1 MNLKD
6 VYKKAILPISGA
18 VIAVVMLAFI
28 PSLNLIVQN
37 LGWPLIATIILVFA
51 SLPSAIHYYKIAKAN
66 YIAESSLPSFIR
78 DVTEARKIGLS
89 PEKSIIHA
97 TKRKDYRSFSK
108 ILSTIRSQI
117 EWGVPLRKV
126 FNGIKRKIQSW
137 PVLVNFLVMIE
148 AVEIGGAPSQALEVL
163 SEYCEKEREVEVNK
177 RSLLKPYIILSVIW
191 SVLMA
196 LTTTVVAITMYVLTQ
211 LTIPNLSPEMLQA
224 LVDQINVF
232 STGII
237 FQCWISGFFIG
248 KISEGNFAAGF
259 KYSALLAVTAY
270 VSWLLS
276 QNFLWSAYAAPS

>member
-1 MNLKD
+1 M
-6 VYKKAILPISGA
+6 
-18 VIAVVMLAFI
+18 
-28 PSLNLIVQN
+28 
-37 LGWPLIATIILVFA
+37 
-51 SLPSAIHYYKIAKAN
+51 
-66 YIAESSLPSFIR
+66 
-78 DVTEARKIGLS
+78 TEARKIGLS

-196 LTTTVVAITMYVLTQ
+196 LTTTVVAITIYVLTQ

-270 VSWLLS
+270 ISWLLS